1 MSFSKIKQQS
11 IRAYILEKVATSTP
25 DLSTHVAETFEINRN
40 TAHKYIKQLVDE
52 GVLTREKRGKYVLRR
67 TEETYEISAPQSESL
82 IFSEYFAPWIKDQAS
97 NVRLI
102 WEYAFTEM
110 VNNVIDHSESDS
122 VLIRVLQ
129 DTYRTRVLISDR
141 GVGIFQKIKNHLAL
155 PTLEEAV
162 FELFKGKLTTDQS
175 RHSGEGIF
183 FTSRLMDEFFIFS
196 DQKIFAHNKYDES
209 SLIDDFP
216 SGCGTVVYMSLANNS
231 QKQISQVFDKY
242 SNVDGGFSK
251 TSVLLKHVFESPPV
265 SRSQAKRVCN
275 RLENF
280 AEVTLDFDGIEWMG
294 QGFAHQIFVLFASE
308 HPEVELLTTN
318 MNDAVLQMYRH
329 VTAN

>member
-11 IRAYILEKVATSTP
+11 IRAYILEKAAQCTP
-25 DLSTHVAETFEINRN
+25 DLSSHVAKTFEMNRR
-40 TAHKYIKQLVDE
+40 TAYKYIQQLERD
-52 GVLTREKRGKYVLRR
+52 GLLTHKKRGEYVLCHK
-67 TEETYEISAPQSESL
+67 EETYEIFNPQSESL
-82 IFSEYFAPWIKDQAS
+82 IFSEYFAPWIKDQAP

-141 GVGIFQKIKNHLAL
+141 GVGIFKKIKDHLAL

-231 QKQISQVFDKY
+231 QKQIAHVFDQY

-251 TSVLLKHVFESPPV
+251 TTVLLKSIFESSPV

-280 AEVTLDFDGIEWMG
+280 AEVTLDFEGIEWMG

-308 HPEVELLTTN
+308 HPEVKLLATN
-318 MNDAVLQMYRH
+318 MNDAVKQMYRH
-329 VTAN
+329 VTAH